1 MINAQLEQAFRR
13 NKLNASL
20 SPFWR
25 NYRKRPLAG
34 FADASI
40 ANLCSARFLT
50 SAHQKTNNPGRD
62 QSNFDQ
68 VPGWALCQ
76 CVSLTETV

>member
-25 NYRKRPLAG
+25 SYRKPPLAG

-40 ANLCSARFLT
+40 ANLLLRPFSDLSTPENKQPRSRPVELR
-50 SAHQKTNNPGRD
+50 PG
-62 QSNFDQ
+62 SW
-68 VPGWALCQ
+68 VG
-76 CVSLTETV
+76 SLSVRQPD